1 MLLIISRKGQSSL
14 IFKQDAKL
22 HNHIILIHLECSFI
36 IIQEAHLIR
45 IYGPILEEFG
55 VLLGNRVL
63 RQEVPEN
70 FPFF

>member
-1 MLLIISRKGQSSL
+1 M
-14 IFKQDAKL
+14 
-22 HNHIILIHLECSFI
+22 ILIHLECSFI

-55 VLLGNRVL
+55 ALLGNRVL